1 MKLCVIGDSWAGIDP
16 YKELIINLLSQ
27 AGHSVINL
35 AHGGASNH
43 GQLQN
48 LQYELLEKDK
58 VDYIIWF
65 HTEPVRD
72 YTEFISMTY
81 SFDNIPSPYFSD
93 IGKKNLVED
102 LHFLN
107 TQNYQYAQDL
117 YEQYHTPFLVIG
129 SAAPLSPSI
138 ENFSFFRYKIDSWN
152 KQISGFEDMP
162 LNCYT
167 HHMVR
172 MLTHN
177 NEYKSQQ
184 ALDELQK
191 TDKLEIFMRSDK
203 QKYPDTSHPNTCF
216 YPDLIDNILNFLKD
230 QQGSLEYVDSLVQAK
245 IP

>member
-93 IGKKNLVED
+93 IGKKNLV
-102 LHFLN
+102 
-107 TQNYQYAQDL
+107 
-117 YEQYHTPFLVIG
+117 
-129 SAAPLSPSI
+129 
-138 ENFSFFRYKIDSWN
+138 
-152 KQISGFEDMP
+152 M
-162 LNCYT
+162 
-167 HHMVR
+167 
-172 MLTHN
+172 
-177 NEYKSQQ
+177 
-184 ALDELQK
+184 
-191 TDKLEIFMRSDK
+191 
-203 QKYPDTSHPNTCF
+203 
-216 YPDLIDNILNFLKD
+216 
-230 QQGSLEYVDSLVQAK
+230 VDSSNCSIINRVVQ
-245 IP
+245 I

>member
-1 MKLCVIGDSWAGIDP
+1 MKLCVIGDSWADIDE
-16 YKELIINLLSQ
+16 YRTLIENLLGQ

-35 AHGGASNH
+35 SKGGGSNH

-48 LQYELLEKDK
+48 LQYGLLEKNK

-65 HTEPVRD
+65 HTEPARD
-72 YTEFISMTY
+72 YSEFISMIY
-81 SFDNIPSPYFSD
+81 SFDHIPSPYFSN
-93 IGKKNLVED
+93 IGKKNLIED

-138 ENFSFFRYKIDSWN
+138 ENFSFFQYKIDSWN

-167 HHMVR
+167 HHLVR

-177 NEYKSQQ
+177 KEYKSEQ
-184 ALDELQK
+184 AFEELQK

-203 QKYPDTSHPNTCF
+203 QKYPDTAHPNLCF
-216 YPDLIDNILNFLKD
+216 YPDLLNNILNFLKD
-230 QQGSLEYVDSLVQAK
+230 QK
-245 IP
+245 

>member
-138 ENFSFFRYKIDSWN
+138 ETFSFFRYKIDSWN
-152 KQISGFEDMP
+152 KQISGFEFEDMP

-167 HHMVR
+167 HHLVQ

-177 NEYKSQQ
+177 EEYKSQQ

-203 QKYPDTSHPNTCF
+203 QKYPDTTHPNPSF
-216 YPDLIDNILNFLKD
+216 YPELIDNILNFLKD
-230 QQGSLEYVDSLVQAK
+230 QQ
-245 IP
+245 